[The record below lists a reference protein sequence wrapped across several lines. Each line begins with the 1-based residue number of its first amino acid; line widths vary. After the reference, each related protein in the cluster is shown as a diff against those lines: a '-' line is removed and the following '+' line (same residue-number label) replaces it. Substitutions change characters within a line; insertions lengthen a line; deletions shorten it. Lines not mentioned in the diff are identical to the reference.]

1 MGIVIKI
8 ILLFII
14 HLISFLSY
22 LAVLYLREP
31 DFLVVSNSTSRTVIC
46 TLLHII
52 ICQVYVF
59 ILYKVSNFKAIQDK
73 IIYRILNY
81 LYLAVMIGTGIL
93 QIIIGLTI

>member
-31 DFLVVSNSTSRTVIC
+31 NFLVVSNSTLRTVIC

-52 ICQVYVF
+52 IGQVYVF
-59 ILYKVSNFKAIQDK
+59 ILYKVSNFEARQYK
-73 IIYRILNY
+73 IIFRILNY